1 MSFVQIKIEYGY
13 YSNKRITLIFLNG
26 EDISF
31 MKYDFKTRILNDVP
45 HFRAQKWNLYNVWK
59 MNFENKHW
67 SHALKIC
74 LEMSSYNR

>member
-45 HFRAQKWNLYNVWK
+45 HFRAQKWNLYNV
-59 MNFENKHW
+59 
-67 SHALKIC
+67 
-74 LEMSSYNR
+74 